1 LFSGLGRTGGRRA
14 ILAAV
19 DRELLEDGSTRL
31 IDAEGALLFRRPRPG
46 VLVMSGS
53 GRDRGQFGDVPFRD
67 IEAEASRF
75 EPLDLFIDTSGLDF
89 VDSAVVSRWTAWL
102 RELPASVH
110 SLGILHGADMT
121 GVNVAVAAHLAR
133 HAGRLRVHPD
143 RTRFEDDI
151 HRVAPMFA
159 GLDAPLAPAM
169 TPARRTETADGGVI
183 LEASSARLEV
193 RPLRVGHVV
202 VTIEGYDRGE
212 FGATPFDEIHRRAGA
227 QTGWRL
233 FLDLRSARGAAA
245 HVADAW
251 TRWFASQRP
260 ALEAVDV
267 LVESRTVHVTVSYA
281 RHVSG
286 THHLIR
292 VHRDQGSFEAAKG
305 PAARTTG

>member
-1 LFSGLGRTGGRRA
+1 
-14 ILAAV
+14 V
-19 DRELLEDGSTRL
+19 DRELLEDGSNRL

-67 IEAEASRF
+67 IEAEAFRF
-75 EPLDLFIDTSGLDF
+75 RPLDLFIDSSGLDLA
-89 VDSAVVSRWTAWL
+89 DRAVVSRWTAWL
-102 RELPASVH
+102 RELPGSVQ
-110 SLGILHGADMT
+110 SLGILHGSGMT

-133 HAGRLRVHPD
+133 HPGRLRVRRD
-143 RTRFEDDI
+143 RARFEQDI
-151 HRVAPMFA
+151 HEVAPSFA
-159 GLDAPLAPAM
+159 GLDAPLAPAL
-169 TPARRTETADGGVI
+169 TPARHTETADGRAL
-183 LEASSARLEV
+183 LEASSARLEI
-193 RPLRVGHVV
+193 RSLRVGRVV

-212 FGATPFDEIHRRAGA
+212 FGATPFDEIHRRAGT
-227 QTGWRL
+227 QSGWRL

-267 LVESRTVHVTVSYA
+267 LVESRTVHVAVTYA

-286 THHLIR
+286 THHLIS
-292 VHRDQGSFEAAKG
+292 VHRDQASFEAAKG
-305 PAARTTG
+305 RAARTTG